1 MQQLVAASDVLL
13 DPFRPGTLEASG
25 LGPMQL
31 LELNPRLIIARLTG
45 YGQGSVGPL
54 ARAAGHDINYV
65 AISGILSLLRRPGG
79 RPQVPLNLLADFS
92 AGSALA
98 VSGVAMALYARSQ
111 TGRGGVID
119 VSMSAGVAYL
129 SSLVVNLQREG
140 LWDALP
146 FLSPGSAPW
155 YDVYATSDDRWVAI
169 GALEPKFFALLLRV
183 RWGHFPAG
191 CKCAPTLF
199 GAHYSHRAL
208 GSAAMTGDSTTP
220 RSGLICVP
228 CSLRRSFL
236 SRYSTGHESLE
247 APPLS
252 QMRASRQCSRSQKG
266 RLCCS
271 AEWAS
276 RLP

>member
-1 MQQLVAASDVLL
+1 MHAAAAAISSPLRGVRVLEIAGLAPVPLAGLMLRHAGASVIRVDRCGGGGLPDVLGSGKRSIALDLKHPGGSRIMQQLVAASDVLL

-25 LGPMQL
+25 LGPTQL

-183 RWGHFPAG
+183 RWGHFSAG
-191 CKCAPTLF
+191 CKCTPTF
-199 GAHYSHRAL
+199 
-208 GSAAMTGDSTTP
+208 
-220 RSGLICVP
+220 
-228 CSLRRSFL
+228 
-236 SRYSTGHESLE
+236 
-247 APPLS
+247 
-252 QMRASRQCSRSQKG
+252 
-266 RLCCS
+266 
-271 AEWAS
+271 
-276 RLP
+276 